1 MKKQFCMQLKK
12 MLPVIGIFVLTMLL
26 CAGSLLLTALIP
38 QDKISANLKKSAVYF
53 EEHELFPYLA
63 EGQFN
68 TRQDNYADCILL
80 NIIYHIGVDEQESL
94 FSSVIRSAYFCREK
108 QNVNEGFSEAAAFE
122 NTAIPQEAKV
132 DYFRYW
138 HGSMVLLRPLLI
150 LFDIVG
156 VRLVLGIAALL
167 LSIAAAYVLW
177 KKKRKV
183 LSACYLLSMI
193 CVNSWVIVCCI
204 EYVTTFLVMGACN
217 LWIAGTWKEEYA
229 QTASG
234 QQSAAIVVRRKR
246 FLCLMAVSG
255 VVTSFMDF
263 LTTETLTFTV
273 PVLLELVLCM
283 GNRKKLED
291 VKGTFLRIIQ
301 SGIVWGVSYA
311 VMFVTKWIISAGLL
325 GVEALREALQ
335 SAGERLGGTVYLGV
349 TNLDPEADFFQRVF
363 GAVFRNEG
371 MIFPFK
377 DHMSPITAAV
387 IFGVL
392 LMVLFSVIYLFYDKD
407 MDLRTI
413 GLFLLV
419 ALIPYLRYVVLS
431 NHAYIHYF
439 FTYRAQLVT
448 IMILLFLVWEYGL
461 GNIFGQTGAKCA
473 DKKKK

>member
-1 MKKQFCMQLKK
+1 MQLKK
-12 MLPVIGIFVLTMLL
+12 MLPVMGTFVLTMLL

-177 KKKRKV
+177 KKKRKAISV
-183 LSACYLLSMI
+183 CYLLSMI
-193 CVNSWVIVCCI
+193 FVNSWVIVCCI

-229 QTASG
+229 QGNARQVSAGQETATV
-234 QQSAAIVVRRKR
+234 AARRRR
-246 FLCLMAVSG
+246 FL
-255 VVTSFMDF
+255 
-263 LTTETLTFTV
+263 
-273 PVLLELVLCM
+273 
-283 GNRKKLED
+283 
-291 VKGTFLRIIQ
+291 
-301 SGIVWGVSYA
+301 
-311 VMFVTKWIISAGLL
+311 
-325 GVEALREALQ
+325 
-335 SAGERLGGTVYLGV
+335 
-349 TNLDPEADFFQRVF
+349 
-363 GAVFRNEG
+363 
-371 MIFPFK
+371 
-377 DHMSPITAAV
+377 
-387 IFGVL
+387 
-392 LMVLFSVIYLFYDKD
+392 
-407 MDLRTI
+407 
-413 GLFLLV
+413 
-419 ALIPYLRYVVLS
+419 
-431 NHAYIHYF
+431 
-439 FTYRAQLVT
+439 
-448 IMILLFLVWEYGL
+448 
-461 GNIFGQTGAKCA
+461 
-473 DKKKK
+473 